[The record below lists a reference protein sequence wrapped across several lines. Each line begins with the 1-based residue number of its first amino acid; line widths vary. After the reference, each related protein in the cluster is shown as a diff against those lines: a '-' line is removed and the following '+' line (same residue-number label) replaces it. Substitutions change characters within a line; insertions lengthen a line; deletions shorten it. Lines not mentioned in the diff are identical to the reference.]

1 MKTCVPRIM
10 APRSM
15 HAKFRRPGRR
25 PTNVRSTPVDMLPL
39 AIIFSALVIIGLIWM
54 ALRVTIKRDRAT
66 IAADMDEPH
75 EIETYEEHWRKES

>member
-1 MKTCVPRIM
+1 
-10 APRSM
+10 
-15 HAKFRRPGRR
+15 
-25 PTNVRSTPVDMLPL
+25 VDMLPL

>member
-1 MKTCVPRIM
+1 M
-10 APRSM
+10 RSSD
-15 HAKFRRPGRR
+15 ARVAA

-39 AIIFSALVIIGLIWM
+39 AIIFSALVIISLIWM